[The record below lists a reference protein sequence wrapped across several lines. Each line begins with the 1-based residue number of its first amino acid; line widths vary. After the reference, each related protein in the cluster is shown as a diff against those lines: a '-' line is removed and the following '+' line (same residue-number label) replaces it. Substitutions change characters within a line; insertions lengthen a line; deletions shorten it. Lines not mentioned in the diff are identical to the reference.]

1 MTCSEGEQNIGYDF
15 EAVLSFIG
23 LIFINLQRTETR
35 NGLPNIRCICIMQK
49 ATNTTSQ
56 EPTCVSSDDLSVQD
70 MPGENMEITE
80 KPSIRITNRHY
91 RNTPTVVPATK
102 QTKNNKKEALQNEI

>member
-35 NGLPNIRCICIMQK
+35 NGLPNMH
-49 ATNTTSQ
+49 
-56 EPTCVSSDDLSVQD
+56 
-70 MPGENMEITE
+70 IT
-80 KPSIRITNRHY
+80 
-91 RNTPTVVPATK
+91 
-102 QTKNNKKEALQNEI
+102 